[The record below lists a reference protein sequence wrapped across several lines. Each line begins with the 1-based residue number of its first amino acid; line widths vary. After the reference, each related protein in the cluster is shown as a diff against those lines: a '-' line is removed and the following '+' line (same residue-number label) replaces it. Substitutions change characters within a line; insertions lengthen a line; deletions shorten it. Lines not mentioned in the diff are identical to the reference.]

1 MESKKSQNSKKKGD
15 SSNPNNLKGIDL
27 LDVVSNLMSIVIN
40 TRIQFGASLN
50 MGCLEGSFSLRSL
63 LQMRTEHNLKSWA
76 VFADLIRAF
85 DYIDHK
91 LPFSLLNIFGIPSRP
106 FQAIKNLHKNF
117 KIE

>member
-1 MESKKSQNSKKKGD
+1 
-15 SSNPNNLKGIDL
+15 
-27 LDVVSNLMSIVIN
+27 MSIVIN

-63 LQMRTEHNLKSWA
+63 LQMRTEHNLKSWV
-76 VFADLIRAF
+76 VFADLIKK
-85 DYIDHK
+85 IDSINHK
-91 LPFSLLNIFGIPSRP
+91 LPFALLNLFGIPSRP